1 MHDRARAGC
10 TVILTTHILDVAE
23 RLVDRIGIIRSGRLL
38 TEGTLDELRL
48 KPAGCSRLPPPRQ
61 SFSRSSRRL
70 PDGSISMPRKR
81 ECGRSE
87 TSILQSMR
95 PTTLYLELRT
105 TCRTRRACGWKRCVG
120 FSMLLKS
127 MMNELARAAP
137 DDLELQHSRS
147 GMLNQF
153 VFTYIRA
160 GDLSRTRGR
169 LSVLEFLI
177 NVAASGDLYRFLSA
191 IPYDTRVQSLPSPW
205 KKFSEPLNPFVAMA
219 QLNITF
225 DRSIPIAEIKVE
237 RWWDEFPELV
247 LSLGFVGSDNF
258 MDYRSGDINITCQ
271 ISAATLAALGFTI
284 MHKQLPT
291 QKSLASSPGGFLSRE

>member
-1 MHDRARAGC
+1 
-10 TVILTTHILDVAE
+10 
-23 RLVDRIGIIRSGRLL
+23 
-38 TEGTLDELRL
+38 
-48 KPAGCSRLPPPRQ
+48 
-61 SFSRSSRRL
+61 
-70 PDGSISMPRKR
+70 
-81 ECGRSE
+81 
-87 TSILQSMR
+87 
-95 PTTLYLELRT
+95 
-105 TCRTRRACGWKRCVG
+105 
-120 FSMLLKS
+120 MLLKS

-191 IPYDTRVQSLPSPW
+191 IYDRRVQSLPSPW

-237 RWWDEFPELV
+237 RWWDEVSRTCVE
-247 LSLGFVGSDNF
+247 SGFRWF
-258 MDYRSGDINITCQ
+258 
-271 ISAATLAALGFTI
+271 
-284 MHKQLPT
+284 
-291 QKSLASSPGGFLSRE
+291 